1 MPVYMRKKVPNKGI
15 LSIRDPK
22 TGFSVQQEGGVR
34 TTTHDTG
41 SGAPVS
47 FVSKGIGHQDFATV
61 KGIPGMTMEQFNQ
74 AGDRLQAGEFIV
86 HDPNNNMARQ
96 PKETFLTDRR
106 EKLLSG
112 GPGMSQKLSTA
123 QSKSLAAGN
132 RASRLGFMRPDIRRI
147 ILAEEDRAAG
157 RAHQEA
163 LTTAQFVT
171 PEELRQKGAT
181 TRNAQTETGLST
193 RQGVTEEGLNTRQA
207 AAETGLTNRQATAE
221 KGLNTRQGVTEKGLN
236 TRHEQTETGLT
247 NRQATAEEGLNTR
260 QAAAEKGAAERQEA
274 LNKANERLERIK
286 QSEGHFGATEETER
300 EKIKANAEVEKAQ
313 VQAAASFGNAAQ
325 HAKYKT
331 SLAKAKT
338 EADSVVAAAMLKLT
352 FDPAL
357 KGIKSVEQ
365 WDAIEARIR
374 TAVDNGED
382 PQPVI
387 DGLKEQARAAGV
399 I

>member
-22 TGFSVQQEGGVR
+22 ASGNTGMTKMQQAGGVR
-34 TTTHDTG
+34 TTTYDTG

-47 FVSKGIGHQDFATV
+47 VVSKGIGHQDLATV

-163 LTTAQFVT
+163 LATAQFVT
-171 PEELRQKGAT
+171 PEELRQKGLN
-181 TRNAQTETGLST
+181 TRNERTETGLTDRNTYTQDQTTERTGMTEEGLST

-207 AAETGLTNRQATAE
+207 AA
-221 KGLNTRQGVTEKGLN
+221 
-236 TRHEQTETGLT
+236 ETGLT

-313 VQAAASFGNAAQ
+313 VQAAASFGKADQ

-331 SLAKAKT
+331 SLKKAKT
-338 EADSVVAAAMLKLT
+338 EADSVVAAAMLNLT
-352 FDPAL
+352 FNPAL
-357 KGIKSVEQ
+357 RGIESVEQ